1 MFSSR
6 YGDIREIAAHT
17 DGDCHLCLQPA
28 DLALYGPTG
37 SFGADTVTVDHV
49 VPQSHGG
56 GDELENLRLA
66 HGGCNSTRGT
76 RDVEVARYELAGTIN
91 GPMGS
96 GEKTAWSLGG
106 GAVAAFGA
114 GHVFAREMPDGT
126 RQFNREAALIAGLL
140 TSIALRVWL

>member
-106 GAVAAFGA
+106 
-114 GHVFAREMPDGT
+114 EMPDGT